1 MQTPCIHVCAIDPAT
16 GFCTGC
22 GRTIEEIGAWM
33 RYSDAERASLMAIL
47 PARLFEG
54 AAHAESSRQ
63 SIAAGQ
69 PA

>member
-1 MQTPCIHVCAIDPAT
+1 
-16 GFCTGC
+16 
-22 GRTIEEIGAWM
+22 
-33 RYSDAERASLMAIL
+33 LMAIL

-54 AAHAESSRQ
+54 AAQAESSRQ

>member
-63 SIAAGQ
+63 SITAEQ